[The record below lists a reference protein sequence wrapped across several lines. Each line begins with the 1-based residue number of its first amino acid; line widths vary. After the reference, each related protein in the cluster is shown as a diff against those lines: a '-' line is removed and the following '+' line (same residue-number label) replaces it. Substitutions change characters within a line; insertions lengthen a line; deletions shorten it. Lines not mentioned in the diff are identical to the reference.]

1 MNILQ
6 QMKQESISLGCRKG
20 EDAGSWQKR
29 DPQAAAKFAA
39 FLVANKKQIVSA
51 VSDVLQK

>member
-6 QMKQESISLGCRKG
+6 KMKQESISLGCRKG

-39 FLVANKKQIVSA
+39 FLTANKTAIVGA
-51 VSDVLQK
+51 VSSVLQK